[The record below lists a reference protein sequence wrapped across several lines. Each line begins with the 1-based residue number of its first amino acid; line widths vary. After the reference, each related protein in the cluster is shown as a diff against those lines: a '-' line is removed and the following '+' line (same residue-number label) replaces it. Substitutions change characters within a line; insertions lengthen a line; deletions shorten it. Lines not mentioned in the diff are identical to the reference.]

1 MSRPALNAPRRPRDA
16 GGGLRAEDLARGA
29 IIALISLVA
38 GYWILAPR
46 DDAAL
51 GPFEGRR
58 LAYLGIAVAL
68 QLFVLGGNWLVRRF
82 ERAHGMD
89 GQLAPDARHV
99 LQLLADGVSV
109 LLFALAVFGGIVG
122 AANDI

>member
-1 MSRPALNAPRRPRDA
+1 V
-16 GGGLRAEDLARGA
+16 ARGVL
-29 IIALISLVA
+29 IALISLVA
-38 GYWILAPR
+38 GYWILAPKE
-46 DDAAL
+46 DAAL

-68 QLFVLGGNWLVRRF
+68 QVAVMAGNWLVRRF
-82 ERAHGMD
+82 ERAHGME